1 MKILITGGTT
11 FVSRYTAEFFINEGH
26 EVYVMNRGSRTQ
38 PEGAKL
44 IKCDRLDCGDLLR
57 NKHFDA
63 VLDITAYTPEHIK
76 GLLDSGASFDTYILV
91 SSSAVYPETNPQPF
105 SEEQNCGK
113 NSIWGDYGINKL
125 NAENYLRERV
135 PRAYIIRPP
144 YFYGKYDNLYREA
157 FVFDCAAENR
167 PFYIPGNGDMKLH
180 FFNVEDFC
188 RFIRIILSE
197 KPERTIFNVG
207 NPDTVTI
214 REWVTMCYN
223 AAGKEPTFVS
233 VDKSVFQRNYFCFY
247 DYEYVL
253 DVSAQNELMPDTIP
267 LYDGLKAEFEWYKDN
282 TDSIY
287 RRNPYIEFIQNNL

>member
-1 MKILITGGTT
+1 
-11 FVSRYTAEFFINEGH
+11 
-26 EVYVMNRGSRTQ
+26 
-38 PEGAKL
+38 
-44 IKCDRLDCGDLLR
+44 
-57 NKHFDA
+57 
-63 VLDITAYTPEHIK
+63 
-76 GLLDSGASFDTYILV
+76 
-91 SSSAVYPETNPQPF
+91 
-105 SEEQNCGK
+105 
-113 NSIWGDYGINKL
+113 
-125 NAENYLRERV
+125 
-135 PRAYIIRPP
+135 
-144 YFYGKYDNLYREA
+144 
-157 FVFDCAAENR
+157 
-167 PFYIPGNGDMKLH
+167 MKLQ
-180 FFNVEDFC
+180 FFNVEDFF

-197 KPERTIFNVG
+197 KPERTIFNIG

-287 RRNPYIEFIQNNL
+287 RRNPYIEFIKNNL